1 MNVDVISQMLNEIQN
16 DRTVPKNVR
25 ELIQTVI
32 ETLRKS
38 NVEDNIKISTSVS
51 ILDEVSNDSN
61 IPIYTRTQVWNIVSM
76 LESMEAMQRY
86 HK

>member
-1 MNVDVISQMLNEIQN
+1 MKVDVISQMLNEIQN